1 MPAFSAFCVAA
12 PRSGEGKTTAAMAL
26 CRALRERGLAVQA
39 FKCGPDYVDPTFLAT
54 ASGRRALNL
63 DTWLMGENFW
73 EACPGIPPSLF
84 PRASSASPR
93 QTRRQARN
101 ASARHWG
108 KASRNTPIWTRSLPS
123 RKWSGPKR
131 R

>member
-54 ASGRRALNL
+54 ASGRSALNL
-63 DTWLMGENFW
+63 DTWLMGEN
-73 EACPGIPPSLF
+73 GG
-84 PRASSASPR
+84 
-93 QTRRQARN
+93 RRRMV
-101 ASARHWG
+101 
-108 KASRNTPIWTRSLPS
+108 
-123 RKWSGPKR
+123 
-131 R
+131 